1 VLPVPHDLEAAIAAL
16 NPDAPDA
23 EAIAAAAQRA
33 DRIALDHPAVAT
45 LARTIARTLLAI
57 TNGDV
62 QPHHAQW
69 RLASATLTLRQEM
82 DRDAPSQIAMAGA
95 VMDLETLFPPL
106 PSSAV
111 APNAEDVELVHPS
124 ELVRRPRA

>member
-1 VLPVPHDLEAAIAAL
+1 VDLEAAIAAL
-16 NPDAPDA
+16 NPDAPDVGA
-23 EAIAAAAQRA
+23 TTAAAAIA
-33 DRIALDHPAVAT
+33 DRIAVEHPAVAT

-69 RLASATLTLRQEM
+69 RLASAALTLRQEM
-82 DRDAPSQIAMAGA
+82 ERDTPAAIALAGA

-106 PSSAV
+106 PSSPSP
-111 APNAEDVELVHPS
+111 PNAEDVELIHPS
-124 ELVRRPRA
+124 DLVRR

>member
-1 VLPVPHDLEAAIAAL
+1 VLHDLEAAIAAL

-23 EAIAAAAQRA
+23 DAIAAAAAHA
-33 DRIALDHPAVAT
+33 DRIGIEHPAVAT

-69 RLASATLTLRQEM
+69 RLASVALTLRQEI
-82 DRDAPSQIAMAGA
+82 DRDAPSAIALAGA

-106 PSSAV
+106 PSSPTP
-111 APNAEDVELVHPS
+111 PNAEDVELIHPND
-124 ELVRRPRA
+124 LVRR

>member
-1 VLPVPHDLEAAIAAL
+1 VDLEAAIAAL

-23 EAIAAAAQRA
+23 DAIAAAAAIA
-33 DRIALDHPAVAT
+33 DRIAVEHPAVAT

-69 RLASATLTLRQEM
+69 RLASAALTLRQEM
-82 DRDAPSQIAMAGA
+82 DRDEPAAIALAGA

-106 PSSAV
+106 PSSPTP
-111 APNAEDVELVHPS
+111 PNAEDVELIHPND
-124 ELVRRPRA
+124 LVRR